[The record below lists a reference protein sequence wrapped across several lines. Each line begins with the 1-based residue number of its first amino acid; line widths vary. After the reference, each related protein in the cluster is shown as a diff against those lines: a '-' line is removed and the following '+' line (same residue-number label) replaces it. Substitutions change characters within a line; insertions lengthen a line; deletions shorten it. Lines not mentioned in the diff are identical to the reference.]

1 MEAAKKKL
9 DDAAAK
15 ARAAGKAVTNNMNT
29 GEGGLNPAPLREAL
43 MKAMR
48 ELVAAEKEYKA
59 LKKGGK
65 SRRRGQGR
73 SSRKVRKTRR
83 SR

>member
-1 MEAAKKKL
+1 MEAAKQKL
-9 DDAAAK
+9 DAAAAK

-65 SRRRGQGR
+65 SRRRGR
-73 SSRKVRKTRR
+73 ASRKARKTRR